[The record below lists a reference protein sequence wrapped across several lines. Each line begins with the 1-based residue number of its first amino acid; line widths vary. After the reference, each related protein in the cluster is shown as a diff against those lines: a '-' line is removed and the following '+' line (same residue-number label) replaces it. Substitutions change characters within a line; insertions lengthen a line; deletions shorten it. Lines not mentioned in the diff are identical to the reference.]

1 MRISAIIGFLFC
13 SLLLLLVACGGE
25 KEIISPKS
33 LSLDA
38 LIEQY
43 PDSVELLVKRGR
55 ENLTTYDY
63 DLAMSDA
70 AKAYRLDSTNVEV
83 ERFYAD
89 VLNNRPERSVAD
101 VYVAQRHFI
110 SLLKKDSKNTDLLV
124 SLASTYSQQQDFD
137 QAFKYINN
145 ALKVNPKYRDAY
157 ILKGSIYRVL
167 GNIDLM
173 KSSYETAVQQDPTF
187 YEAYLMLGVIYQ
199 QEQDPVC
206 IQYFTTAHDLRP
218 DIIEA
223 FYSLAYAKQHF
234 GEEESAQRMYREML
248 KDTSDFYASQAY
260 FQLASMKQFLDRDF
274 DSALYFYSKATYIQP
289 RFVEAYH
296 NTGVCYDMKDDKTR
310 ALQSFGKALKH
321 NPEFTLSR
329 EYADS
334 IRHL

>member
-43 PDSVELLVKRGR
+43 PDSAELLVKRGR

-223 FYSLAYAKQHF
+223 FYSLA
-234 GEEESAQRMYREML
+234 
-248 KDTSDFYASQAY
+248 
-260 FQLASMKQFLDRDF
+260 
-274 DSALYFYSKATYIQP
+274 
-289 RFVEAYH
+289 
-296 NTGVCYDMKDDKTR
+296 
-310 ALQSFGKALKH
+310 
-321 NPEFTLSR
+321 
-329 EYADS
+329 
-334 IRHL
+334 

>member
-1 MRISAIIGFLFC
+1 MRIPATIGFLFC
-13 SLLLLLVACGGE
+13 TLLLLVVGCGEDGE
-25 KEIISPKS
+25 VVAPKD

-38 LIEQY
+38 LIEKY

-55 ENLTTYDY
+55 ENLTSYAY

-70 AKAYRLDSTNVEV
+70 AKAYRLDSTNLEV

-89 VLNNRPERSVAD
+89 VLNNRPTRSVED
-101 VYVAQRHFI
+101 VYVAQRHFK
-110 SLLKKDSKNTDLLV
+110 SLLKKDPKNTDLLV
-124 SLASTYSQQQDFD
+124 SLASTFSQQQDFD

-145 ALKVNPKYRDAY
+145 ALKINPKYRDAY

-167 GNIDLM
+167 GNIKLM
-173 KSSYETAVQQDPTF
+173 KSSYETAVQQDPKF

-199 QEQDPVC
+199 QEQNPIC
-206 IQYFTTAHDLRP
+206 IQYFTTAHELRP

-234 GEEESAQRMYREML
+234 GQEESAKEMYREMV

-260 FQLASMKQFLDRDF
+260 FQLASMQQFLARDF
-274 DSALYFYSKATYIQP
+274 DSALYFYSKATSIEPSFY
-289 RFVEAYH
+289 EAYH
-296 NTGVCYDMKDDKTR
+296 NTGVCYDMKGDKTR
-310 ALQSFGKALKH
+310 ALQSFGKALKN